1 RWGRFEAPGGAGA
14 DSARVGPPG
23 TVAGASRL
31 RKLLA
36 VRVGTGQATEVRAVS
51 YTFAGDEEGHVV
63 VLLGVQ
69 ADTRADE
76 QECSP
81 RHDAQSRSAT
91 HMRPPLDIRSNGAA
105 GVGDEPTRLVDR
117 EAALVDREAVEQ
129 AVAAGADELC
139 LAAAAR
145 AVR

>member
-51 YTFAGDEEGHVV
+51 DTFAGDEEGHVV

-91 HMRPPLDIRSNGAA
+91 HMRPPLDIRS
-105 GVGDEPTRLVDR
+105 VGQP
-117 EAALVDREAVEQ
+117 AS
-129 AVAAGADELC
+129 
-139 LAAAAR
+139 AR
-145 AVR
+145 SRRGWSIAKLR